1 MNVVN
6 MLVDTADRLPEKT
19 AIVYKSEKWSYR
31 QLKELVFKA
40 ANGLRTSGI
49 KENMHVGLMMTN
61 RLEYVVSYF
70 AALAVGAAVV
80 PINPQFKEKELTYV
94 LNDSDASALIYEH
107 YFAETVLN
115 AKDGFKSVNNLI
127 SFYGKGNDKCE
138 WSKLLDCEPINQPSE
153 RHENDTAQIIYT
165 SGTTGHPKGAMITH
179 DNVLWMTNT
188 VTEVQETSETD
199 KIVVVLPLFHA
210 YAKVACLLCG
220 IYKGA
225 TAYLEDRFIPDLM
238 LEMIDREKITVF
250 PGVPTMFTMFVHSP
264 KLKDYDYSSL
274 RIFGSGGASIP
285 VEIIDRIKKEIGVA
299 MLEGYGQTEST
310 VMITCQPLHG
320 EKLVGSVGIPVPG
333 LDLRIVTADDKDVPQ
348 GEVGEII
355 FRGRNAMKGY
365 YNRPEATK
373 ETIRDGWV
381 YTGDLGYQDE
391 DGNLFIVD
399 RKKDMIIR
407 GGYNVYPREIEEVLY
422 AHPDIIECAVIG
434 EANEVFGEEIVAYVV
449 TKNELLEEELS
460 SYCKKNMANYKV
472 PRIFRFIE
480 ELPKTATG
488 KILKTPLRKNQES
501 RNTK

>member
-6 MLVDTADRLPEKT
+6 MLVATAERLPEKA
-19 AIVYKSEKWSYR
+19 AIVYKGEKWSYR
-31 QLKELVFKA
+31 QVKDEVFKV
-40 ANGLRTSGI
+40 ANGLKASGI
-49 KENMHVGLMMTN
+49 KEDMHVGLMMTN
-61 RLEYVVSYF
+61 RPEYVISYF
-70 AALAVGAAVV
+70 ALLAVGAAVV
-80 PINPQFKEKELTYV
+80 PINPQFKERELTYA
-94 LNDSDASALIYEH
+94 LNDSDASALIYEY
-107 YFAETVLN
+107 YFTETVMN
-115 AKDGFKSVNNLI
+115 AKADFKSANILI
-127 SFYGKGNDKCE
+127 PLYGKGNDACE
-138 WSKLLDCEPINQPSE
+138 WSKLLNYEPIDKPCVRQE
-153 RHENDTAQIIYT
+153 DDTAQIIYT

-179 DNVLWMTNT
+179 DNVLWMTKT
-188 VTEVQETSETD
+188 VTDVQETSETD
-199 KIVVVLPLFHA
+199 KVVVVLPLFHA

-220 IYKGA
+220 MYKGA

-238 LEMIDREKITVF
+238 LELIEREKITVF

-320 EKLVGSVGIPVPG
+320 KKIVGSVGIPVPG
-333 LDLRIVTADDKDVPQ
+333 LELRIVTPDEKDVPQ

-365 YNRPEATK
+365 YNKPEATQ

-381 YTGDLGYQDE
+381 YTGDLGYQDK

-434 EANEVFGEEIVAYVV
+434 EAHEVFGEEIVAYVV
-449 TKNELLEEELS
+449 MKKEISEEDLYA
-460 SYCKKNMANYKV
+460 YCKKNIASYKV
-472 PRIFRFIE
+472 PRIFRFLD

-488 KILKTPLRKNQES
+488 KILKVPLRKKQQS
-501 RNTK
+501 RNVN